1 MPRVLYYFLIIAIA
15 LIAVNFLRSVW
26 DRYRQRN
33 VARQFEVDA
42 NDPREEFPEENP
54 GEFPENKD

>member
-15 LIAVNFLRSVW
+15 LIAVNLLRRVW

-33 VARQFEVDA
+33 AAHQGQGNAGFADET
-42 NDPREEFPEENP
+42 PWEFPEK
-54 GEFPENKD
+54 KD